1 MRHEEKFL
9 CSEKEL
15 FLLESRLRNILHK
28 DKNQQEDSY
37 SVTSLYLDTQND
49 RLLAE
54 SINGES
60 IRTKYRIR
68 MYNHNSD
75 YLKLERKHK
84 VQQLSE
90 KGSYLVTKD
99 FVKKL
104 YQCNMDFI
112 ESNNQIIQEVVI
124 LNKTELLR
132 PKIIVEYDRSA
143 YISEIGNVRITFDRD
158 VRASNAIEKFIEGK
172 PLFERILPSNKN
184 LMEIKY
190 DGILPGYITRI
201 LSIGNLQRVSF
212 SKYVLCRN
220 LINNNGRLDEVY
232 EY

>member
-15 FLLESRLRNILHK
+15 FLLESRLKNILHK

-49 RLLAE
+49 RLLVE

-158 VRASNAIEKFIEGK
+158 VRASNVIEKFIEGK

>member
-15 FLLESRLRNILHK
+15 FLIESRIKNILHR
-28 DKNQQEDSY
+28 DKNQQEDFY
-37 SVTSLYLDTQND
+37 SVTSLYLDTQSD
-49 RLLAE
+49 RLLVE

-84 VQQLSE
+84 VQQLCE
-90 KGSYLVTKD
+90 KSACIVSKNFL
-99 FVKKL
+99 KKL
-104 YQCNMDFI
+104 YHSNIDFI
-112 ESNNQIIQEVVI
+112 ESNNEVIQEVVI

-132 PKIIVEYDRSA
+132 PKVIVEYDRSA

-158 VRASNAIEKFIEGK
+158 VRASNVIEKFADGR
-172 PLFERILPSNKN
+172 PSFEKILPSNKN
-184 LMEIKY
+184 IMEVKF
-190 DGILPGYITRI
+190 DGILPGYIARI
-201 LSIGNLQRVSF
+201 LGIGNLQRISF

-220 LINNNGRLDEVY
+220 LISNNGRLDEVY